1 MDPVSQGILG
11 AAAAQTLS
19 HRLNIRLPSP
29 SSDRTSTQEVEP
41 STSKINRLLLAA
53 LIGGFAAMAPD
64 ADVAIYS
71 TTDPLLFLEYHRQ
84 FTHSLAF
91 IPVGAAICSLIAL
104 LFTRNILGLRQ
115 TYLLCLAGYATH
127 ALLDACTSY
136 GTMLFWPFSDV
147 RISWNNV
154 SVVDPL
160 FTLPAMIAVLLGV
173 LKRRTLF
180 AWIGLAWMLGY
191 LLLGVMQR
199 DRALVAGAELAQQR
213 GHVPSRLEVK
223 PSFANLLLWKLV
235 YEHEG
240 YYYIDAIR
248 VGTKATSIIGE
259 RAAKLDL
266 STHFSWLTPDSQQ
279 ARDIERF
286 RWFSDDFL
294 AIDQYEANGIVDV
307 RYSLLPNEVRGMWG
321 IRLDP
326 LATDVQHSAFY
337 VNRDFGGP
345 RTTRFFNMLFNK

>member
-1 MDPVSQGILG
+1 MDPVSQGVLG

-19 HRLNIRLPSP
+19 NRLGTRLSTERTEKRTENRVKPNISE
-29 SSDRTSTQEVEP
+29 T
-41 STSKINRLLLAA
+41 NRLLLAA
-53 LIGGFAAMAPD
+53 LVGGFAAMAPD
-64 ADVAIYS
+64 ADVLIYS

-91 IPVGAAICSLIAL
+91 IPIGAAICSLLAL
-104 LFTRNILGLRQ
+104 VFTRSILSLRQ

-136 GTMLFWPFSDV
+136 GTMLFWPFSDA

-154 SVVDPL
+154 SVIDPL
-160 FTLPAMIAVLLGV
+160 FTLPALVAVILSV

-180 AWIGLAWMLGY
+180 AWIGLAWMLAY
-191 LLLGVMQR
+191 LLLGVIQR
-199 DRALVAGAELAQQR
+199 DRALDAGAQLAQQR

-235 YEHEG
+235 YEHKG

-248 VGTKATSIIGE
+248 VGVKVINITGE

-266 STHFSWLTPDSQQ
+266 STHFSWLAPGSQQ

-294 AIDQYEANGIVDV
+294 AIDQYETNGIVDV

-326 LATDVQHSAFY
+326 TATDGQHSVFY
-337 VNRDFGGP
+337 VNRDFRGP
-345 RTTRFFNMLFNK
+345 RTKRFLNMLFNK